1 MNITKSYT
9 IYFTVVINQEV
20 AVVIGEKVCRNPN
33 GAVIRSYAQ
42 KQTQA
47 PTFLLLQQRKTCKIT
62 LATVIYNLLIEVW
75 HGKKKKM
82 KLNFDAGI
90 YRSTR

>member
-47 PTFLLLQQRKTCKIT
+47 HTTPLPFEQS
-62 LATVIYNLLIEVW
+62 V
-75 HGKKKKM
+75 
-82 KLNFDAGI
+82 
-90 YRSTR
+90 